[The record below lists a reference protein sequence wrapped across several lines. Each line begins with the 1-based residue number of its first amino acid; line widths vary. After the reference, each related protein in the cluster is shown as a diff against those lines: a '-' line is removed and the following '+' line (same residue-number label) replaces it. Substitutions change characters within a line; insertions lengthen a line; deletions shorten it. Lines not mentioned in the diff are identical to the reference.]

1 MGCAVLF
8 RIQKSEVYPN
18 SSHLKGYAADFY
30 IAGVT
35 DTVPNRNKAL
45 KWIKAQPNHK
55 FTYGAYMVDSDGAY
69 RSAAS
74 MGNAMHTETE

>member
-1 MGCAVLF
+1 M
-8 RIQKSEVYPN
+8 YPN